1 MLVNDQQLIG
11 ANLKLFWNLL
21 YLLMKVQ
28 TGFYVFAMAETGA
41 LSYYIDTNTFQIL
54 TPTVYLRM

>member
-1 MLVNDQQLIG
+1 
-11 ANLKLFWNLL
+11 
-21 YLLMKVQ
+21 MKVQ